1 MYWNKK
7 LYREH
12 GLTETFWSGPA
23 GVNAD
28 HKELPEVTTMKGPV
42 TYRPTE
48 GYETAFEDHPPVAM
62 HVRTVLQYTNHMD
75 QHVAAKRQ
83 TNVDPITGEMLSK
96 RREMDFQALEA
107 KVKKMRESNTI
118 RLYLRELKAQRR
130 IRSAEAGEDPD
141 SPTSLNTEKA
151 FAQLEKDELDDQA
164 RKAELAK
171 EIHGSADSSRRASFA
186 KE

>member
-1 MYWNKK
+1 
-7 LYREH
+7 
-12 GLTETFWSGPA
+12 
-23 GVNAD
+23 
-28 HKELPEVTTMKGPV
+28 
-42 TYRPTE
+42 
-48 GYETAFEDHPPVAM
+48 
-62 HVRTVLQYTNHMD
+62 
-75 QHVAAKRQ
+75 
-83 TNVDPITGEMLSK
+83 
-96 RREMDFQALEA
+96 MDFQALEA

-151 FAQLEKDELDDQA
+151 FAQLEKDELEDQA

-171 EIHGSADSSRRASFA
+171 EIHGSADSSRRASLA